1 MRTIAKW
8 SAWNKFYV
16 AAFVLYSA
24 LLCFVSLTVF
34 VSALRQHAA
43 LTASDIVIQTLMT
56 LFLPVQLLGIR
67 KPRLA
72 SGLLFAG
79 AATDLA
85 LTLFLNAHA
94 RTNTSGALNAS
105 LLFLGFPMLA
115 SAIVFHLLSR
125 PASPF
130 IEP

>member
-1 MRTIAKW
+1 MSNVARW

-24 LLCFVSLTVF
+24 LLCFVSSTVF
-34 VSALRQHAA
+34 ISGLRQHAS
-43 LTASDIVIQTLMT
+43 LTPSDLIIQTLMT
-56 LFLPVQLLGIR
+56 LFLPLLLFGIR

-85 LTLFLNAHA
+85 LTLFM
-94 RTNTSGALNAS
+94 NTHTATTASGALNAS

-115 SAIVFHLLSR
+115 SAIVFHLISR
-125 PASPF
+125 S
-130 IEP
+130 